1 MWVAYSYSLY
11 FSEQLSCIKYFHLTY
26 GLKDIDFL
34 SFNHFIIISGISFIN
49 KPNIIQ
55 NSEFDWS
62 N

>member
-34 SFNHFIIISGISFIN
+34 SFNHFIIISGILLLF
-49 KPNIIQ
+49 KYNIIQ
-55 NSEFDWS
+55 NSDVDWS
-62 N
+62 T